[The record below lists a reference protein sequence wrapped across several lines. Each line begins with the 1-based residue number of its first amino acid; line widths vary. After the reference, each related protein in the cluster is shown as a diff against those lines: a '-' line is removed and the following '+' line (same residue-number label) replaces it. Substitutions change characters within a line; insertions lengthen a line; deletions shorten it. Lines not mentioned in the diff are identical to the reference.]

1 MEDIEDILIEIEQE
15 IHDGKKPLFGGGITI
30 DGEALLSAVD
40 RIRRS
45 LPDMV
50 REARHV
56 IAASD
61 RKRQDDAARSESII
75 MAAQQRADALLSDHG
90 IIKQAEAEAE
100 VIRRQAL
107 DFKARVEGDVRS
119 DVLVLLGRSEKSL
132 SEALSIIKNAK
143 TTYEKNI

>member
-15 IHDGKKPLFGGGITI
+15 IHDGKKPLFGGGITV
-30 DGEALLSAVD
+30 DGEILLAAVD

-50 REARHV
+50 REARQV
-56 IAASD
+56 IAASE
-61 RKRQDDAARSESII
+61 RKRQEDAARSESMI
-75 MAAQQRADALLSDHG
+75 MAAQQKADALLSDHG

-100 VIRRQAL
+100 AIRRQAL
-107 DFKARVEGDVRS
+107 DFKERVEGDVRS
-119 DVLVLLGRSEKSL
+119 DVLVLLGRAEKSL

-143 TTYEKNI
+143 TTYEKG